1 MEKLNFHP
9 RPTWLALAMLAA
21 PLAHAQEVNP
31 GMYMGIGIGESRAN
45 IDNARITQG
54 LLGAGL
60 TTTSLTED
68 RRDTAYK
75 AKTASDKA
83 SERVEGWCMAELLW
97 NDQCLAPAKGNTP
110 LTGQV
115 QSA

>member
-1 MEKLNFHP
+1 MIKLNFHP
-9 RPTWLALAMLAA
+9 RPTLLVLAMLVV

-54 LLGAGL
+54 LLGSGF
-60 TTTSLTED
+60 TTDSLTED

-75 AKTASDKA
+75 AFL
-83 SERVEGWCMAELLW
+83 GIPI
-97 NDQCLAPAKGNTP
+97 NP
-110 LTGQV
+110 
-115 QSA
+115 